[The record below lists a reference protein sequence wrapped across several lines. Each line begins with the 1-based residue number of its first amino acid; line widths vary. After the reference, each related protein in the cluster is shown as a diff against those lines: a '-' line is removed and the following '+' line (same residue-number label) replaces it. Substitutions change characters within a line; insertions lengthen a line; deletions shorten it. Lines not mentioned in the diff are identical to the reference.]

1 MNVRS
6 YSSLAFI
13 LAIVVVLFNGDLK
26 ADPIKVI
33 CSTDNPQNSLHVFAL
48 NKFAELL
55 DDYSSGELQ
64 AVVHYRGNPQYPA
77 IRGEEV
83 NVNMLM
89 STSTRALNEL
99 HVSVMA
105 VGNAAQK
112 VETLGFL
119 MLPYLFND
127 MESAKRLFGSDFMMQ
142 TLNEKIATRYR
153 VRALGWLMGG
163 FRHMTNS
170 VRPVTKLDDLEGLKI
185 RLPASRIMVS
195 TYKALGADVR
205 PISWSQVPDA
215 LKRGDIDGQENPYN
229 VIVYSKFWEA
239 NQKYVTNNGPFL
251 WTGPILV
258 SETFFLSLSDTQQ
271 AAMMRAGSE
280 AASLEWQWIASQNQ
294 KMLQSLIDHGMQ
306 VNELE
311 DKADW
316 VSRTRPVWEQQYE
329 LIGGGDPA
337 DGKELV
343 DRVLKQI
350 H

>member
-1 MNVRS
+1 MIVRS
-6 YSSLAFI
+6 FTSLVF
-13 LAIVVVLFNGDLK
+13 IVVVAAVLFNGDLK

-33 CSTDNPQNSLHVFAL
+33 CSTDNPENSLHVFAL
-48 NKFAELL
+48 KKFAELL
-55 DDYSSGELQ
+55 DDYSGGELQ
-64 AVVHYRGNPQYPA
+64 AVVHHRGNPRHPA

-89 STSTRALNEL
+89 STSTRALKEL

-127 MESAKRLFGSDFMMQ
+127 MESAQRLLGSDFMMQ

-153 VRALGWLMGG
+153 VRVLGWLIGG

-258 SETFFLSLSDTQQ
+258 SETFFRSLSDAHQS
-271 AAMMRAGSE
+271 AMMRAGSE

-294 KMLQSLIDHGMQ
+294 QLQQTLIDYGMQ
-306 VNELE
+306 VDELE

-329 LIGGGDPA
+329 LIGGGDPIN
-337 DGKELV
+337 GKDLV
-343 DRVLKQI
+343 EMALKQMQ
-350 H
+350 